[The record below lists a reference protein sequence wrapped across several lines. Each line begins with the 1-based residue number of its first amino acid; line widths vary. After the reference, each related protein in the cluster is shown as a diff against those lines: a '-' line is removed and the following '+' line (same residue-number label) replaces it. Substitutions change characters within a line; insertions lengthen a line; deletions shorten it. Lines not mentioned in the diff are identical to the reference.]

1 MLENAHPKCLFLEK
15 LMTLSE
21 VFLWPGTKACEKMG
35 VDPEGEAG
43 LLRWMVNTLVYLVL
57 CLIVVWVLVA

>member
-1 MLENAHPKCLFLEK
+1 
-15 LMTLSE
+15 MTLSE

>member
-1 MLENAHPKCLFLEK
+1 
-15 LMTLSE
+15 MTLSE

-57 CLIVVWVLVA
+57 CLIVVWVLVV